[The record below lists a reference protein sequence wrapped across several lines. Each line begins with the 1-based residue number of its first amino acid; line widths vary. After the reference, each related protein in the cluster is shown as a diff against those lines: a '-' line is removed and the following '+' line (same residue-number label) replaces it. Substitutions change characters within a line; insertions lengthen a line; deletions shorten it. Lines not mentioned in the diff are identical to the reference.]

1 MTAPDERKFKIFRAG
16 QVRDTILI
24 AWRNSL
30 RDLIN
35 PDTAIAFTED
45 EIQVATQ
52 PGSRFYIEADAIDV
66 ASQANQARALF
77 FADQTDPRKANT
89 NFLNDQHGRLWLGE
103 DSQLLAVGSSGGIE
117 ALATPGAI
125 FPGSTTVPDPAAAVA
140 VDQTGLRY
148 QVFQTVVT
156 GGDPA
161 AGLQTVDLIMRA
173 IDTGKITNLPAGT
186 GLTWSENAPLG
197 AAPEASVDTEGF
209 SGGFNIESDAEY
221 ATRIEERY
229 RFRPASGNPAH
240 FLAWA
245 RQATVA
251 TEAAFIYPTALNA
264 GSVLV
269 AITEKRSPDAFEG
282 PLARQPSVGTLAD
295 VTTFLTPPDSPVV
308 PQRVFVLV
316 TSWQEEPSNLVV
328 SISMTQGSTGGWKNV
343 QPWPTPSTLILS
355 HEIATTDGTLNF
367 TFNVD
372 TALPG
377 GVSPLTGD
385 DAPDMM
391 LWDVDT
397 SRFIELDVASV
408 ATAGG
413 VATVVLNVQPD
424 SADGTG
430 LFTLAIGQ
438 RISPLTDQRETIA
451 ISFEDFYDSLGPG
464 ELIDLGSS
472 SLGARGFRFP
482 TPSDSFPQ
490 IAGQI
495 IIPFL
500 IDALGGIAA
509 SANLDSATIESPT
522 LPGAISDGPNMV
534 TLGEV
539 NIYPL

>member
-1 MTAPDERKFKIFRAG
+1 MTAPDERKFKVFRAG
-16 QVRDTILI
+16 QVRDTIL
-24 AWRNSL
+24 ASWRNSL
-30 RDLIN
+30 RALTN
-35 PDTAIAFTED
+35 PDTGGPFTED
-45 EIQVATQ
+45 QIRVATQ

-89 NFLNDQHGRLWLGE
+89 DFLTQQHGRLWLGE
-103 DSQLLAVGSSGGIE
+103 DSQLPAVGSSGGVL

-125 FPGSTTVPDPAAAVA
+125 FPGSTTIPDPAAAVA

-148 QVFQTVVT
+148 QVFNTVVT
-156 GGDPA
+156 PGSPS
-161 AGLQTVDLIMRA
+161 AGQSTVELDMRA
-173 IDTGKITNLPAGT
+173 VDTGIATNLEADT
-186 GLTWSENAPLG
+186 VLTWSDNAPLG
-197 AAPEASVDTEGF
+197 AAPEASVDA
-209 SGGFNIESDAEY
+209 GGFTGGFDTETDAEY

-229 RFRPASGNPAH
+229 RYRPASGNPAH

-251 TEAAFIYPTALNA
+251 TEAAFIYPIALNA
-264 GSVLV
+264 GSVVV
-269 AITEKRSPDAFEG
+269 AITEKRAATGLEG
-282 PLARQPSVGTLAD
+282 PLARQPSLGTLTD
-295 VTTFLTPPDSPVV
+295 VTNFLVPPNSAVV
-308 PQRVFVLV
+308 PNRVFVLV
-316 TSWQEEPSNLVV
+316 TGWNAEPSDLVV
-328 SISMTQGSTGGWKNV
+328 SISMAQGSTGGWSDV
-343 QPWPTPSTLILS
+343 EPWPTPSPLILS

-377 GVSPLTGD
+377 GAASLSGD
-385 DAPDMM
+385 NAPRMM

-408 ATAGG
+408 SVAAS
-413 VATVVLNVQPD
+413 VATVVLNTQPTQ
-424 SADGTG
+424 ADGTG
-430 LFTLAIGQ
+430 LFTLAVGQ
-438 RISPLTDQRETIA
+438 RISPLTDQNETIA
-451 ISFEDFYDSLGPG
+451 TSFESFYDSLGPG
-464 ELIDLGSS
+464 ELLDLGSS
-472 SLGARGFRFP
+472 PLGARGFRFP
-482 TPSDSFPQ
+482 TPSDSYPQ

-500 IDALGGIAA
+500 IDALGGIAP
-509 SANLDSATIESPT
+509 SANLDSATVASPS